1 MRISTSTCIMLNL
14 SILKNL
20 KLLKKKEPFP
30 AQSLKRGLESRFE
43 IILKKM
49 SEILDDPHHYKPLQ
63 HDMKGLQR
71 VHIDKSFVL
80 VFEIIEAEK
89 KVIFLDF
96 DHHDNIY

>member
-1 MRISTSTCIMLNL
+1 MRYSYEVGKRLAKELEKLQT
-14 SILKNL
+14 KN
-20 KLLKKKEPFP
+20 
-30 AQSLKRGLESRFE
+30 RRRFE

-49 SEILDDPHHYKPLQ
+49 SEILKDPHHYKPLQ
-63 HDMKGLQR
+63 HDMKGLRR

-80 VFEIIEAEK
+80 VFEIIESET

>member
-1 MRISTSTCIMLNL
+1 MSYSYEVSKRLEREL
-14 SILKNL
+14 DKLQKKN
-20 KLLKKKEPFP
+20 KK
-30 AQSLKRGLESRFE
+30 RFE

-49 SEILDDPHHYKPLQ
+49 SEILNNPYHYKPLQ
-63 HDMKGLQR
+63 HEMHGLRR

-80 VFEIIEAEK
+80 VFEIIEAEN

>member
-1 MRISTSTCIMLNL
+1 LRYSYEISKRLEREL
-14 SILKNL
+14 DKLRKKN
-20 KLLKKKEPFP
+20 KK
-30 AQSLKRGLESRFE
+30 QFE

-49 SEILDDPHHYKPLQ
+49 GEILDDPYHYKPLQ
-63 HDMKGLQR
+63 HDMKGLRR

-80 VFEIIEAEK
+80 VFEIIEVEN

>member
-1 MRISTSTCIMLNL
+1 MKYNYEISRQLEREL
-14 SILKNL
+14 DKLRRKN
-20 KLLKKKEPFP
+20 KK
-30 AQSLKRGLESRFE
+30 QFE

-49 SEILDDPHHYKPLQ
+49 SEILENPQHYKPLQ
-63 HDMKGLQR
+63 HDMKGLRR

-80 VFEIIEAEK
+80 VFEIVENEN

>member
-1 MRISTSTCIMLNL
+1 MRYSYEVSKRLEREL
-14 SILKNL
+14 DKLQKKN
-20 KLLKKKEPFP
+20 KK
-30 AQSLKRGLESRFE
+30 RFE

-63 HDMKGLQR
+63 YEMKGLRR

-89 KVIFLDF
+89 KVIFIDF

>member
-1 MRISTSTCIMLNL
+1 MRYSYEVSKRLEREL
-14 SILKNL
+14 VKLQKKN
-20 KLLKKKEPFP
+20 KK
-30 AQSLKRGLESRFE
+30 RFE

-49 SEILDDPHHYKPLQ
+49 GEILDKPHHFKPLQ
-63 HDMKGLQR
+63 HDMKGLNR

-80 VFEIIEAEK
+80 VFEIIEAEN

>member
-1 MRISTSTCIMLNL
+1 MNNLRYSYEIS
-14 SILKNL
+14 
-20 KLLKKKEPFP
+20 KLLERELDKLQKKNK
-30 AQSLKRGLESRFE
+30 KRFE

-49 SEILDDPHHYKPLQ
+49 NEILDDPHHYKPLQ
-63 HDMKGLQR
+63 HDMKRLRR

-80 VFEIIEAEK
+80 VFEIIEGEN

>member
-1 MRISTSTCIMLNL
+1 LKYNYEISKQLEREL
-14 SILKNL
+14 DKLRRKN
-20 KLLKKKEPFP
+20 KK
-30 AQSLKRGLESRFE
+30 QFE

-49 SEILDDPHHYKPLQ
+49 SEILENPQHYKPLQ
-63 HDMKGLQR
+63 HAMKRLRR

-80 VFEIIEAEK
+80 VFEIIENEN